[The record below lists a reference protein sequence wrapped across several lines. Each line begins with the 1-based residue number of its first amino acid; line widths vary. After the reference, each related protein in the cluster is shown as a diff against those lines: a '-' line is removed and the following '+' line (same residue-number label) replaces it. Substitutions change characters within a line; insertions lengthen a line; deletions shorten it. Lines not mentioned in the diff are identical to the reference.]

1 MPSAGRAPGRAGG
14 QQLPAQRQLPGQPP
28 AVVRPPGLPGQQGRH
43 APDFSGGRGDC
54 AGHPPGPLRHA
65 AAVRD
70 GLLAQGRQAGAD
82 RRRRQDA
89 GPGEEGGRGHLR
101 RRQGRGRGAAEPPGQ
116 PHPGLRRHACRARRQ
131 DRRGESGLGEGT
143 LRVDAREG
151 RLQPG
156 HDRGGQG
163 REDAHGRPV
172 AAPAPGAA
180 RAGKGHARARLW
192 VGFACSLQEIVK
204 ESAIYQR
211 ERLVNLGLLPY
222 LFSKILVLAALA
234 FLQTIVIICVIF
246 WRFTDQQPELMTWLI
261 GFFITTFLTIFAA
274 INLGLLI
281 SAGVNN
287 ITQANSAL
295 PLILIPQ
302 IIFAGVLFNLEGLG
316 KYLSWLMIS
325 RWSIAA
331 YGVLVEVEDMIA
343 EAQEQNTFNFP
354 LPFEDA
360 NQVYQ
365 LSINNLLLNWGVLIL
380 HSLIYFLLTY
390 WLQKRKDIL

>member
-1 MPSAGRAPGRAGG
+1 MAMVLGDKDPLFLGDNAG
-14 QQLPAQRQLPGQPP
+14 
-28 AVVRPPGLPGQQGRH
+28 
-43 APDFSGGRGDC
+43 
-54 AGHPPGPLRHA
+54 
-65 AAVRD
+65 
-70 GLLAQGRQAGAD
+70 
-82 RRRRQDA
+82 
-89 GPGEEGGRGHLR
+89 
-101 RRQGRGRGAAEPPGQ
+101 
-116 PHPGLRRHACRARRQ
+116 
-131 DRRGESGLGEGT
+131 T
-143 LRVDAREG
+143 
-151 RLQPG
+151 
-156 HDRGGQG
+156 
-163 REDAHGRPV
+163 EDAIESATLALKTLFV
-172 AAPAPGAA
+172 FTCAE
-180 RAGKGHARARLW
+180 LW

-234 FLQTIVIICVIF
+234 FLQTIVITCVIF
-246 WRFTDQQPELMTWLI
+246 WGFTDPQPELMTWLI
-261 GFFITTFLTIFAA
+261 GCFITTFLTIFAA

-281 SAGVNN
+281 SAGVSN

-325 RWSIAA
+325 RWSIGA
-331 YGVLVEVEDMIA
+331 YGVLVEVEAMIA
-343 EAQEQNTFNFP
+343 EAKEKNDFNIP
-354 LPFEDA
+354 LPFEDT

-380 HSLIYFLLTY
+380 HSLIYFLLTS